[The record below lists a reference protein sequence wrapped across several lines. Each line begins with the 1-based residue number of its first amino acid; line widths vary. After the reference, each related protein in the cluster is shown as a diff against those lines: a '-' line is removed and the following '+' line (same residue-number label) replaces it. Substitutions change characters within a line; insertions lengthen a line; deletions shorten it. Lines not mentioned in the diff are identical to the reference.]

1 MLKKSLFFGTF
12 FLLFIG
18 LSDYGYGCHRDADNN
33 GEQDP
38 HGPNG
43 DCSGGDPEPDPEPN
57 KGTPV
62 VVTFDNS
69 VTDSIQSDILGEY
82 KHEES
87 KTGVLAILD
96 GGFFMNMRAGGVRK
110 LFVNFGDIVDCDSG
124 MPGDENDNP
133 PFGDCV
139 LDVIGPDSL
148 LRSARPYVECPFPSG
163 LRTTRD
169 GQPTD
174 SCSALVKAALWA
186 HDAFLGD
193 PPEVLAHI
201 EDMDPGDPCPAAG
214 CGGPVIKVRPFQD
227 RDIEF
232 NVPSP
237 TRKKSNGW
245 SIIFS
250 DKKGHCSNA
259 ADDAGLSFPDFLS
272 IRALDM
278 VGDGIADTW
287 HIGTFV
293 EDEDNPAGGTNDPRL
308 ACLVKHKR
316 DEFVGFFEM
325 SFMYTVVILEP
336 AP

>member
-1 MLKKSLFFGTF
+1 M
-12 FLLFIG
+12 
-18 LSDYGYGCHRDADNN
+18 
-33 GEQDP
+33 
-38 HGPNG
+38 
-43 DCSGGDPEPDPEPN
+43 
-57 KGTPV
+57 
-62 VVTFDNS
+62 
-69 VTDSIQSDILGEY
+69 
-82 KHEES
+82 
-87 KTGVLAILD
+87 
-96 GGFFMNMRAGGVRK
+96 
-110 LFVNFGDIVDCDSG
+110 
-124 MPGDENDNP
+124 
-133 PFGDCV
+133 
-139 LDVIGPDSL
+139 
-148 LRSARPYVECPFPSG
+148 
-163 LRTTRD
+163 
-169 GQPTD
+169 
-174 SCSALVKAALWA
+174 
-186 HDAFLGD
+186 
-193 PPEVLAHI
+193 
-201 EDMDPGDPCPAAG
+201 
-214 CGGPVIKVRPFQD
+214 IKVRPFQD